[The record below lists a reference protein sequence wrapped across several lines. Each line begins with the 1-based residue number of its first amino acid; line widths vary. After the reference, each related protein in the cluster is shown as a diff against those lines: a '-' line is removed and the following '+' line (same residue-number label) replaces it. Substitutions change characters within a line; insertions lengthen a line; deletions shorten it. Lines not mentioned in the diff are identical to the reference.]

1 MAITKKLSMFDVT
14 NLVVGAIVGADI
26 YIAASFGVGL
36 LGPAS
41 LLAWVVA
48 GVFAI
53 IIALTFG
60 RCAEVIKQVGGPYA
74 YAKHAF
80 GHFSGFMT
88 GWSLWIAEIAA
99 LSVFPIAFIVYLSFF
114 IHVSFLLKLLVTGL
128 FIAFLFATNYFG
140 IKNAARTND
149 VLTLVKLAPLFL
161 LVTAGLLWMFSK
173 PAEVAANLT
182 PFAPLGF
189 ENFGL
194 AVVII
199 FWAYAGFEYA
209 TVVSSD
215 IKNAKKVLPR
225 AILSGMLI
233 VLTFYLLTNF
243 VIVGVAEHSQ
253 LINQATPLTY
263 VSYLLMG
270 GVGAA
275 IMAIGAMI
283 SLSGSN
289 ESGLMGS
296 TRLAYAMAADGYFPK
311 RMADVRNKYSTP
323 HVALGVH
330 CVIMFF
336 AAILFT
342 AQMLITFVVFNLA
355 FAYLM
360 VALSSMKLRKD
371 KATKVLATASLL
383 IAFYLITQNALFVI
397 FGGAALLLLGIP
409 IYVFFAPKTE
419 IKRAKALLFKEENM
433 LKHRVEKE
441 EVFLA
446 RVVKQIKLHIRKRDE
461 FYRKEKKSAAKQQA
475 RRTGSSPSKR

>member
-1 MAITKKLSMFDVT
+1 MRNTKQLTMFDVV

-26 YIAASFGVGL
+26 YIAATFGTGL

-41 LLAWVVA
+41 LLAWVTA
-48 GVFAI
+48 GIFAI

-60 RCAEVIKQVGGPYA
+60 RCAEVVKQVGGPYA

-80 GHFSGFMT
+80 GHFQGFMT
-88 GWSLWIAEIAA
+88 GWSLWLAEISA
-99 LSVFPIAFIVYLSFF
+99 LSVFPIAFITYLSFF
-114 IHVSFLLKLLVTGL
+114 FQVPLLLKVIVTAL
-128 FIAFLFATNYFG
+128 FIFFLFATNYFG

-149 VLTLVKLAPLFL
+149 ILTVVKLAPLFL
-161 LVTAGLLWMFSK
+161 LIIVGLLWMFSK
-173 PAEVAANLT
+173 PAEVVQNLT

-215 IKNAKKVLPR
+215 IKNARKILPR
-225 AILSGMLI
+225 AILFGMLI
-233 VLTFYLLTNF
+233 VTAFYLLTNL
-243 VIVGVAEHSQ
+243 VIVSVADHSQ
-253 LINQATPLTY
+253 LMQQNTPLTY
-263 VSYLLMG
+263 VSFLLMG

-296 TRLAYAMAADGYFPK
+296 TRLAYAMAADGYFPR
-311 RMADVRNKYSTP
+311 RMANVRNKYSTP

-330 CVIMFF
+330 CIIMFF
-336 AAILFT
+336 AATFFT

-355 FAYLM
+355 FAYIM

-371 KATKVLATASLL
+371 KITRLLAVSSLL
-383 IAFYLITQNALFVI
+383 IAFFLISQNTLFVI
-397 FGGAALLLLGIP
+397 IGGILILLAGIP
-409 IYVFFAPKTE
+409 IYIFFAPKSE
-419 IKRAKALLFKEENM
+419 LKHAKRLMYKEETK
-433 LKHRVEKE
+433 LRHRAEKE

-446 RVVKQIKLHIRKRDE
+446 HVVKHVKLHLRERE
-461 FYRKEKKSAAKQQA
+461 RFYRQNKKRK
-475 RRTGSSPSKR
+475 

>member
-1 MAITKKLSMFDVT
+1 MGITKQLTLFDVT

-26 YIAASFGVGL
+26 YIAASFGSGL

-41 LLAWVVA
+41 LIAWVVA
-48 GVFAI
+48 GIFAI
-53 IIALTFG
+53 IVALTFG

-80 GHFSGFMT
+80 GHFQGFMT
-88 GWSLWIAEIAA
+88 GWSLWLAEISA
-99 LSVFPIAFIVYLSFF
+99 LSVFPIAFITYLSFF
-114 IHVSFLLKLLVTGL
+114 FQVPLLLKVIVTAL
-128 FIAFLFATNYFG
+128 FIFFLFATNYFG

-149 VLTLVKLAPLFL
+149 ILTVVKLAPLFL
-161 LVTAGLLWMFSK
+161 LIIVGLLWMFSK
-173 PAEVAANLT
+173 PAEVVQNLT

-215 IKNAKKVLPR
+215 IKNARKILPR
-225 AILSGMLI
+225 AILFGMLI
-233 VLTFYLLTNF
+233 VTAFYLLTNL
-243 VIVGVAEHSQ
+243 VIVSVADYNQ
-253 LINQATPLTY
+253 LAQQSTPLTY
-263 VSYLLMG
+263 VSFLLMG

-296 TRLAYAMAADGYFPK
+296 TRLAYAMAADGYFPR
-311 RMADVRNKYSTP
+311 RMANVRNKYSTP

-330 CVIMFF
+330 CIIMFF
-336 AAILFT
+336 AATFFT

-355 FAYLM
+355 CAYIM

-371 KATKVLATASLL
+371 KITRLLAVSR
-383 IAFYLITQNALFVI
+383 QSHH
-397 FGGAALLLLGIP
+397 
-409 IYVFFAPKTE
+409 YVGE
-419 IKRAKALLFKEENM
+419 C
-433 LKHRVEKE
+433 
-441 EVFLA
+441 
-446 RVVKQIKLHIRKRDE
+446 
-461 FYRKEKKSAAKQQA
+461 
-475 RRTGSSPSKR
+475 